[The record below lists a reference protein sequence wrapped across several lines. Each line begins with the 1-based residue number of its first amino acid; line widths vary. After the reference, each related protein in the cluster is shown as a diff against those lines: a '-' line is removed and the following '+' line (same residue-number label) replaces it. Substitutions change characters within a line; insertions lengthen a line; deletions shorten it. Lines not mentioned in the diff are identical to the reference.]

1 MAICGS
7 NFQCYNGSPLHKF
20 SVLQWLSVAQ
30 SFIDTIALL
39 GSKFQC
45 YNGYPWLKISVLQWL
60 SVAQNFSA
68 TMAIRGSKFQCCN
81 GYPWLKISVLQWLSV
96 VPNVSTTMAL
106 SGWICQLQWLSVA
119 EYASYNGFPCTFSIR
134 KLTIR
139 HHHIHNTTAYWQ
151 TEKDS

>member
-45 YNGYPWLKISVLQWL
+45 YNGYL
-60 SVAQNFSA
+60 
-68 TMAIRGSKFQCCN
+68 
-81 GYPWLKISVLQWLSV
+81 WLKISVLQWLSV

-106 SGWICQLQWLSVA
+106 SGWICQLQWLSLYIFNK
-119 EYASYNGFPCTFSIR
+119 ET
-134 KLTIR
+134 
-139 HHHIHNTTAYWQ
+139 HNTTSSYPQHHSLLTNWKRQLAKTMEMVIGFCSTNRTTSTHNISTTWN
-151 TEKDS
+151 KIPLKKA